1 MMDPVIDAFTISVS
15 PACRE
20 KKLMINSV
28 AFPKVAF
35 NNPPRA
41 GPVCAEISSVDSPMN
56 FASGMIASEAKT
68 KIAMGEECVYSA
80 NRLSGTKIRNNLKI
94 FSRIF
99 VFSILANLL
108 CNLAKSYYNA
118 T

>member
-1 MMDPVIDAFTISVS
+1 
-15 PACRE
+15 
-20 KKLMINSV
+20 MINSV

-35 NNPPRA
+35 NNPPSA
-41 GPVCAEISSVDSPMN
+41 GPVRAEISSVDSPIN
-56 FASGMIASEAKT
+56 FARGMIASEAKT

-80 NRLSGTKIRNNLKI
+80 SRLSGTKIRNNLKT

-99 VFSILANLL
+99 VFSMLMNLL
-108 CNLAKSYYNA
+108 CHLAKSYHKA